1 MNKKDLIQLAAADSG
16 MSQKAIE
23 DAFNSIFKCIGQSLK
38 KEESVIL
45 IGFGTFAIQERA
57 ARTGFNP
64 ATKET
69 IQIPAKKVVKFKA
82 GKALEI
88 DSKK

>member
-23 DAFNSIFKCIGQSLK
+23 DALNSILKCVSQSLK

-45 IGFGTFAIQERA
+45 VGFGTFAIQERA
-57 ARTGFNP
+57 SRTGFNP
-64 ATKET
+64 VTKEQ
-69 IQIPAKKVVKFKA
+69 IQIPAKKIVKFKA

-88 DSKK
+88 DSKQ